1 MGKGGRKGGQKKR
14 GGGNRGYGE
23 NKYFSGAEAVKARN
37 RAAEEAEREEEEGR
51 ESGSDAEEVTEQMK
65 QMEVKEKKQSGVAHL
80 IAGEK
85 VAYNEDKDGIRMT
98 RRQQEELAKQKRE
111 RAYREAHARG
121 ETDEAKADLA
131 RLKAVRERREAAKK
145 EKEAAEQKEKEAE
158 AAKRAEGQEYRDAL
172 GSDAAKVRGQRSK
185 EAKAKKEGDGD
196 TDRGAGNDRDMYVA
210 YANAKSSVDHGDHP
224 TAAAK
229 AAEEDFM

>member
-185 EAKAKKEGDGD
+185 EAKAKKEDDGV

>member
-185 EAKAKKEGDGD
+185 EAKAKKEGDGV

>member
-1 MGKGGRKGGQKKR
+1 M
-14 GGGNRGYGE
+14 
-23 NKYFSGAEAVKARN
+23 
-37 RAAEEAEREEEEGR
+37 
-51 ESGSDAEEVTEQMK
+51 EQM
-65 QMEVKEKKQSGVAHL
+65 QVKEKKQSGVAHL

-172 GSDAAKVRGQRSK
+172 GSEAAKVRGQRSK
-185 EAKAKKEGDGD
+185 EAKAKKEGDGV

-210 YANAKSSVDHGDHP
+210 YANAKSSIDRGDHP
-224 TAAAK
+224 TAAAQ